1 MKDVLTKLF
10 SNGRF
15 TNVKHR
21 VWTLCQCAIKMSL
34 MAVEEAEK
42 EKLTNEQFY
51 IAFQDTLNAISVKD
65 PNYNVDL
72 LNEFNDSIKQFLA
85 DSK

>member
-1 MKDVLTKLF
+1 MKDALIKLF
-10 SNGRF
+10 SNGKF
-15 TNVKHR
+15 TNNKHR

-42 EKLTNEQFY
+42 NNFTNEQFY

-65 PNYNVDL
+65 PNYNLDL
-72 LNEFNDSIKQFLA
+72 INEFNNSIKNFMA